1 MKVTIPGVLL
11 GLCWSAS
18 TWAAPML
25 QQDLESMRV
34 TRVKY
39 APNDVTRV
47 LGAVDHPV
55 LIELNATEVIE
66 DVAGGGISSWEV
78 QKRAHRLFVRAMPGA
93 SAATMLV
100 TTRAR
105 SYVFDLIPLRP
116 TSKGSLA
123 ARMSKIVFEYEAPP
137 APAPVP
143 ATSLDP
149 AAPLPAPTAAP
160 VAVPVEPVP
169 AKPAASLETMRQDY
183 PSHHPYRNAS
193 YTLQVV
199 TETVDIRPR
208 EAFDDGRFTWLL
220 FPRNQEVPTVY
231 RSVPG
236 TREEVVVNS
245 HMEGDWLVLHAVAP
259 LWNLRLAGSMLG
271 VFNDAY
277 DVMGVGA
284 GTKTVFPNVTRVN
297 QP

>member
-1 MKVTIPGVLL
+1 MKATIPAVLF

-18 TWAAPML
+18 AMASPML
-25 QQDLESMRV
+25 NQDTDPVRV
-34 TRVKY
+34 THVKY

-55 LIELNATEVIE
+55 LIELSANEAIE
-66 DVAGGGISSWEV
+66 DVAGGGISGWEV
-78 QKRAHRLFVRAMPGA
+78 QKRGYRLFVRAMSGA
-93 SAATMLV
+93 AEATMLV
-100 TTRAR
+100 TTRSR

-116 TSKGSLA
+116 SHKGSFGS
-123 ARMSKIVFEYEAPP
+123 RMSKVVFEYEAI
-137 APAPVP
+137 ASPVSTATPVTP
-143 ATSLDP
+143 ATP
-149 AAPLPAPTAAP
+149 AAAP
-160 VAVPVEPVP
+160 VETVSGRP
-169 AKPAASLETMRQDY
+169 ASLETMRLDY
-183 PSHHPYRNAS
+183 PSHFPYRNAN
-193 YTLQVV
+193 YTMQVV
-199 TETVDIRPR
+199 SETVDIRPR

-231 RSVPG
+231 KSVPG
-236 TREEVVVNS
+236 TEEEVVVNS

-259 LWNLRLAGSMLG
+259 LWNLRLAGSMVG

-284 GTKTVFPNVTRVN
+284 GTKTVFPNVMRVD

>member
-1 MKVTIPGVLL
+1 MKVTIPAVLL
-11 GLCWSAS
+11 SLSWSAC
-18 TWAAPML
+18 TWAAPLL
-25 QQDLESMRV
+25 QQDLDPMRI
-34 TRVKY
+34 THVKY

-55 LIELNATEVIE
+55 LIELNAAEVIE

-78 QKRAHRLFVRAMPGA
+78 QKRGHRLFVRAMPGA

-105 SYVFDLIPLRP
+105 SYVFDLVPLRA
-116 TSKGSLA
+116 TSKGGFA
-123 ARMSKIVFEYEAPP
+123 ARMSKIVFEYEAPA
-137 APAPVP
+137 APAPGPDAAAPTP
-143 ATSLDP
+143 A
-149 AAPLPAPTAAP
+149 AAPL
-160 VAVPVEPVP
+160 EPVSS
-169 AKPAASLETMRQDY
+169 KPAASLESMHQDY
-183 PSHHPYRNAS
+183 PSRQPYRNAS

-236 TREEVVVNS
+236 TKDEVVVNS

-277 DVMGVGA
+277 DVLGTGA
-284 GTKTVFPNVTRVN
+284 GTKTVFPNVMRVN